1 MSPTTS
7 DWQHATN
14 AVESHTPQPPSMP
27 ALIKLTNL
35 IHIPVSCIQTKTE
48 VTLVLEE
55 MHLGGFLHESHA
67 VPQVFLNMLTQQ
79 MDSPDDPDNL
89 HPVVYF
95 LAALVRQPLP
105 HVLQLLKFQS
115 PISIIMRRVSQE
127 PPGASSTHRD
137 RLVGVYADFGR
148 LTGDDGFVGQLYDV
162 AGGNEVLIATSLILC
177 LLNAFLAIPGVR
189 QTHSPDSTQEIEV
202 DDPVVLSVVD
212 NLDLD
217 APVTAAAAPS
227 RWGSGWSLPRMAGFL
242 GLYNS
247 PKASTGIEV
256 ESRRSSMGAGVL
268 APSEVKASPAALK
281 LDQDCAD
288 ATSWQQAAEVDHLF
302 SEKAPLNPPTN
313 MRSNHTEEPMQEIEH
328 QGQPGA
334 WPNTKQ
340 HSDQLENQPN
350 RITELPVDGPSK
362 HSEMV
367 QKPVPAEQPQPVEQ
381 TKAKQP
387 DPAEQLELELKS
399 AEAEPQLVEPE
410 PQLVEPEPK
419 PVEPEPEPAEPE
431 PEPAEPQPEL
441 AEPQLKPVE
450 LEQPT
455 PKASTESSANQPCDV
470 LRTASHTK
478 DAGPLSLVSLNTPR
492 PQNVKHN
499 DDIGPPI
506 NDASRAT
513 DTGSS
518 KKKKKKKK
526 KAAKDELSDA
536 SKSPEPAR
544 ETPQADGGDEGTPGD
559 RPEEFDPQVV
569 AMISEQLPH
578 VPYDR
583 LVEVLVANDFDLDA
597 LTPEVLGR
605 DVSEL
610 LGASERGRL
619 HLEQCLLFLTELF
632 PKLEVGYLEY
642 QLRANHGDLD
652 RTCEAVTA
660 LTEGRPRPQSAK
672 QASSPPVWNK
682 MTDDAA
688 RLQEWTGVLHATAN
702 SFLHK
707 HKLKVYEALVDIIKH
722 YRPHA
727 VRDAAASMP
736 RGGRVQHGQA
746 VVTTRS
752 THRQAEPMEPYVY
765 DANSEEAKEL
775 RAIYL
780 GNKAFREKASEGFFE
795 RALVFYRGDYMKVV
809 DIALLLNENGALE
822 LASALPA
829 PPAPAKAIAAIPKAE
844 LASTQRLWS
853 ERARSRNAPPTS
865 IARTPQVGGS
875 GGVTTV
881 KAVPAIRGT
890 LDFHGYTVREAVT
903 TLEKAIGVWWSEEV
917 SSRHADGRLDKFGS
931 MAQFVDPLT
940 IITGRGLHSAAGVA
954 KVRPAVIKWLSKEG
968 FVFEELL
975 LAVVVTG
982 KRR

>member
-1 MSPTTS
+1 MTS

-14 AVESHTPQPPSMP
+14 AVESHAPQSPTMP

-35 IHIPVSCIQTKTE
+35 VHIPVSCIQTKTE

-55 MHLGGFLHESHA
+55 MHLGGFLHESQA
-67 VPQVFLNMLTQQ
+67 VSQEFIDMLTRP
-79 MDSPDDPDNL
+79 MDTPDDPDNL

-105 HVLQLLKFQS
+105 HVLQQLKFQS
-115 PISIIMRRVSQE
+115 PISIIMRRVAQE
-127 PPGASSTHRD
+127 PPGTSSTHRD

-148 LTGDDGFVGQLYDV
+148 LTGDNEFVGQLYDV
-162 AGGNEVLIATSLILC
+162 AGGNEVLLATSLILC
-177 LLNAFLAIPGVR
+177 LLNAFLVMLGVR
-189 QTHSPDSTQEIEV
+189 WTHSPDTTQDIEV
-202 DDPVVLSVVD
+202 DDPMVLSVVD

-217 APVTAAAAPS
+217 APVTAPAAPS

-247 PKASTGIEV
+247 PKAATGSEA
-256 ESRRSSMGAGVL
+256 ESRLSSVGALTGL
-268 APSEVKASPAALK
+268 HGPSEVKASPEALN
-281 LDQDCAD
+281 LDLDCVD
-288 ATSWQQAAEVDHLF
+288 AKIRQQATEVNQLSSEIASVSQPTSLRSLH
-302 SEKAPLNPPTN
+302 SEKQMQA
-313 MRSNHTEEPMQEIEH
+313 TEH
-328 QGQPGA
+328 CDQPGA
-334 WPNTKQ
+334 WPIVKQ
-340 HSDQLENQPN
+340 HQDQIEHLPNQF
-350 RITELPVDGPSK
+350 
-362 HSEMV
+362 M
-367 QKPVPAEQPQPVEQ
+367 EQPAPPKHFETAQKSEPVKQTQPVEQ
-381 TKAKQP
+381 TEAKQAECAERSEFV
-387 DPAEQLELELKS
+387 DPKLAR
-399 AEAEPQLVEPE
+399 PE
-410 PQLVEPEPK
+410 PQLAEPESKLAEPESKLAEPEPK
-419 PVEPEPEPAEPE
+419 PT
-431 PEPAEPQPEL
+431 
-441 AEPQLKPVE
+441 KP
-450 LEQPT
+450 EQPT
-455 PKASTESSANQPCDV
+455 ARDTTEDPVNQPRDIIPTV
-470 LRTASHTK
+470 SHSK
-478 DAGPLSLVSLNTPR
+478 DAGPLSLVSLNIAR
-492 PQNVKHN
+492 PQNFKPN
-499 DDIGPPI
+499 DGPGPSI
-506 NDASRAT
+506 NDASLAA
-513 DTGSS
+513 DTGPS

-526 KAAKDELSDA
+526 KAVKDELSEA

-544 ETPQADGGDEGTPGD
+544 DTSQADGGDEDAYED
-559 RPEEFDPQVV
+559 RLDQKEIFDPQVV

-583 LVEVLVANDFDLDA
+583 LVKVLVANNFDLDA
-597 LTPEVLGR
+597 LTPEVLGS
-605 DVSEL
+605 DVNEI

-660 LTEGRPRPQSAK
+660 LTEGRPRPQSVK
-672 QASSPPVWNK
+672 QAPSPPVWNK

-707 HKLKVYEALVDIIKH
+707 HKLKVFEALVDIIKH
-722 YRPHA
+722 YRPHSA
-727 VRDAAASMP
+727 RDAAASIP

-746 VVTTRS
+746 IVTARS
-752 THRQAEPMEPYVY
+752 THRQAELVEYVY

-780 GNKAFREKASEGFFE
+780 GNKAFRENASEGFFE
-795 RALVFYRGDYMKVV
+795 RALVFYRGDYMRVV

-853 ERARSRNAPPTS
+853 ERARSRNAAPPS
-865 IARTPQVGGS
+865 IANTPRVGGS

-881 KAVPAIRGT
+881 KAVPAVRGT
-890 LDFHGYTVREAVT
+890 LDFHGYTVREAVS
-903 TLEKAIGVWWSEEV
+903 TLEKAVGVWWSEEV

-954 KVRPAVIKWLSKEG
+954 KVRPAVIKWLSKKG